1 MRIEDLQDPSK
12 PFATYYKN
20 KFFISYEI
28 NKNDC
33 TFIAYYFDSCGNLD
47 YTNAGRYNYR
57 DDILLHESMDITNN
71 HAEITK
77 LLKKLP
83 KQFPELAL

>member
-12 PFATYYKN
+12 PFATYYKG
-20 KFFISYEI
+20 KFFISFEI

-33 TFIAYYFDSCGNLD
+33 TFIVYYINRYGDLD
-47 YTNAGRYNYR
+47 YTNADRYSFR
-57 DDILLHESMDITNN
+57 DDILLHESMDITNS
-71 HAEITK
+71 HAEVAK
-77 LLKKLP
+77 FLKKLS

>member
-20 KFFISYEI
+20 KFFISYET

-33 TFIAYYFDSCGNLD
+33 TFITYYFDSCGNLD

>member
-1 MRIEDLQDPSK
+1 MKIEELQNASK
-12 PFATYYKN
+12 PFATYYKG
-20 KFFISYEI
+20 KFFISFEI

-71 HAEITK
+71 HAEIAK

-83 KQFPELAL
+83 KQFPELSL

>member
-1 MRIEDLQDPSK
+1 MRIEDLQDASK
-12 PFATYYKN
+12 PFATYCKG

-33 TFIAYYFDSCGNLD
+33 TFRAYYFDSCGNLD

-57 DDILLHESMDITNN
+57 DDILLHESMNITNN

>member
-33 TFIAYYFDSCGNLD
+33 TFIAYYFDSSNKLD
-47 YTNAGRYNYR
+47 WTNANNYNY
-57 DDILLHESMDITNN
+57 DNDILLHESMDITNS
-71 HAEITK
+71 HAEVAK